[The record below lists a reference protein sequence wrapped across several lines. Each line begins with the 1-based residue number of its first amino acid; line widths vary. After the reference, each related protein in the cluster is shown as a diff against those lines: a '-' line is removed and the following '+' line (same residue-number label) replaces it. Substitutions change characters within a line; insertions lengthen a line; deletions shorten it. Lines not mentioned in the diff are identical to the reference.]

1 MALKSR
7 AAKVRKK
14 QLARKR
20 KLAAGKNKLSTKN
33 NLIAY
38 SFILPNFL
46 GFAVFTL
53 VPMLFSFVL
62 SLAKW
67 NGVGMPQFVGITN
80 FTRLFRDEAFTR
92 ALLNTFVYTIFT
104 VPFTMAA
111 ALGLA
116 ILLNSKIKGRN
127 FFRTISFFP
136 YVASLVA
143 VATVWRF
150 IFSPTVGPI
159 NLFLSSVLHIK
170 NVPMWTSV
178 SAPAMFFVV
187 FFSIWKNM
195 GYYMVIYLAGLQ
207 GVNAELYESAAL
219 DGANG
224 RQKFWNV
231 TLPQIA
237 PTSFFVLMMLIISS
251 FKVYDIFL
259 NLFAGGDN
267 QLTSITRVIVYQIYN
282 TAFRGL
288 DYGYASAMSMILFAV
303 VLGVTLVQFHG
314 EKTYGQQGGES

>member
-1 MALKSR
+1 LGNTQISPT
-7 AAKVRKK
+7 RK
-14 QLARKR
+14 LGARK
-20 KLAAGKNKLSTKN
+20 
-33 NLIAY
+33 NLVAY

-53 VPMLFSFVL
+53 VPMAFSLALSFAEWKGTGAVSFVGL
-62 SLAKW
+62 K
-67 NGVGMPQFVGITN
+67 N
-80 FTRLFRDEAFTR
+80 FIRLFRDEAFMR
-92 ALLNTFVYTIFT
+92 ALFNTAVYTVLV

-116 ILLNSKIKGRN
+116 MLLNSRIVARN

-150 IFSPTVGPI
+150 LFSPMVGPVNMI
-159 NLFLSSVLHIK
+159 LGEIFKSAELPRWTTSPGAVMFLV
-170 NVPMWTSV
+170 V
-178 SAPAMFFVV
+178 S
-187 FFSIWKNM
+187 FSIWKNA

-219 DGANG
+219 DGAG
-224 RQKFWNV
+224 RWQRFWNV
-231 TLPQIA
+231 TLPQIS
-237 PTSFFVLMMLIISS
+237 PTTFFVMMMLLVSS

-259 NLFAGGDN
+259 NLFAGGDY
-267 QLTSITRVIVYQIYN
+267 QLSNATRVIVYQIYN

-288 DYGYASAMSMILFAV
+288 DYGYASAMSIILFLI
-303 VLGVTLVQFHG
+303 VLFVTLIQFRG
-314 EKTYGQQGGES
+314 EKKFAG